1 MNELTTL
8 NNTPWFGFLNQVAD
22 NKNSVVAETVEADE
36 SVSIAQRIAECV
48 NAMDG
53 IREPIEFMDCVL
65 DTMEH
70 VKIMMNSN
78 GLNETRK
85 GIYQDV
91 CATIDDLQRNKNLP
105 CNNS

>member
-1 MNELTTL
+1 MKNY
-8 NNTPWFGFLNQVAD
+8 TPGPWKLINGEICGSEPSGFGDHDTGA
-22 NKNSVVAETVEADE
+22 NKL
-36 SVSIAQRIAECV
+36 RIIECV

-85 GIYQDV
+85 GIYDDV

-105 CNNS
+105 CNK